1 MHRLIYILLLL
12 GVLHLASCSRDGGV
26 IAEMERAEALM
37 DSLPDSA
44 LAVMRG
50 IDRRSLH
57 GSEARALYALTMSRA
72 LDRNDIHVASDSIIA
87 PAVGHYRPDRDPL
100 RHTMTQY
107 YLGRTLFHTGDY
119 GNSIIA
125 YLEGLE
131 TAKNDSLFFWAGMN
145 ARGVM
150 QNFNR
155 TYNGGHELEYAGI
168 SYDYFSKTEKQIHR
182 IYALLDKG
190 LALLNNNIQDE
201 SMPIFE
207 LVAEESLV
215 MGDSALWCESMSCI
229 VSNAYDLGEYRKC
242 ISTARRL
249 VDAGMAVL
257 DDSVYMAAGYV
268 GLGQLDSAKHINES
282 LYGRV
287 AECSN
292 LLQYIIYKSENNTQR
307 ALEAMLEINAE
318 NFQKFYKRNTN
329 DLSIG
334 EVEYYNSLQALKSER
349 IRSAKILMW
358 AFAVGLLLCV
368 GIIVMLFVCH
378 RNRLMRQ
385 REQYMLIAEEL
396 KQSNSIIEA
405 NKRNSRDAIYAL
417 LKKHYSILD
426 ECCKGYIDDSQES
439 DNSKRIYETVS
450 QLIKSFSKDNEGFRE
465 AEQIAMKYYSKMI
478 ADIKNVIPSISV
490 KEYQLFIF
498 SSLGFSSTAIALF
511 MGESKIS
518 NIYNHRRHLKDKI
531 NQLEPALAEQYL
543 KILL

>member
-1 MHRLIYILLLL
+1 MLFGTLLP
-12 GVLHLASCSRDGGV
+12 VSCSRSGAA

-44 LAVMRG
+44 LAVMRS
-50 IDRRSLH
+50 IDPRRLH
-57 GSEARALYALTMSRA
+57 GPEARALYALTMSRA

-107 YLGRTLFHTGDY
+107 YLGRTLFHAGDY

-182 IYALLDKG
+182 IYSLLDKG
-190 LALLNNNIQDE
+190 LALLNNNRQDE

-207 LVAEESLV
+207 QVAEEGLV
-215 MGDSALWCESMSCI
+215 KGDSALWRESMSCI

-257 DDSVYMAAGYV
+257 DDSVYMAAGYA

-307 ALEAMLEINAE
+307 ALEAMLEVNAE

-334 EVEYYNSLQALKSER
+334 EVEYYNSLQALKNER
-349 IRSAKILMW
+349 IKSAKILLW
-358 AFAVGLLLCV
+358 GFFVSLILCV
-368 GIIVMLFVCH
+368 GIIVMLFVYH

-465 AEQIAMKYYSKMI
+465 AEQIAMKYYGKMI